1 MIRYFSLAKTDN
13 LLRVYSIFSSDT
25 VDAEV
30 KQNAGKQLAVM
41 LSTGDAHLHKTFI
54 GLDGVAYCVSLLSNS
69 KKSNNTTSSS
79 SSSSSFYHSFLMEME
94 VDFPLFSSFS
104 FSYRNLLI

>member
-79 SSSSSFYHSFLMEME
+79 SSFYHSFLMEME